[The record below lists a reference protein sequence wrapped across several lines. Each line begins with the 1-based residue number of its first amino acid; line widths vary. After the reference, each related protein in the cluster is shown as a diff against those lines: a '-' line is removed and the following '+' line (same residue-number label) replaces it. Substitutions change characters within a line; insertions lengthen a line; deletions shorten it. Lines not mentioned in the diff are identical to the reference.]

1 MSKKY
6 QGNKVEINP
15 LWENVK
21 LLFLTT
27 TTSNFALDIKAK
39 PIFLFVYENS
49 LYFGICDYEFHFLE
63 CYEDFIMKN
72 GNIFNSFLPTENEF
86 NHLKEMNT
94 SYYKLDYQKT
104 INQEDLVD
112 FSDYELELLKEWN
125 RELNINKLLS

>member
-39 PIFLFVYENS
+39 PIFLFVYENN
-49 LYFGICDYEFHFLE
+49 LYFGMCNYEFHFLE
-63 CYEDFIMKN
+63 NYEDFTMKN
-72 GNIFNSFLPTENEF
+72 GNIFNSFLPT
-86 NHLKEMNT
+86 
-94 SYYKLDYQKT
+94 
-104 INQEDLVD
+104 
-112 FSDYELELLKEWN
+112 
-125 RELNINKLLS
+125 

>member
-1 MSKKY
+1 
-6 QGNKVEINP
+6 
-15 LWENVK
+15 
-21 LLFLTT
+21 
-27 TTSNFALDIKAK
+27 
-39 PIFLFVYENS
+39 
-49 LYFGICDYEFHFLE
+49 
-63 CYEDFIMKN
+63 MKN